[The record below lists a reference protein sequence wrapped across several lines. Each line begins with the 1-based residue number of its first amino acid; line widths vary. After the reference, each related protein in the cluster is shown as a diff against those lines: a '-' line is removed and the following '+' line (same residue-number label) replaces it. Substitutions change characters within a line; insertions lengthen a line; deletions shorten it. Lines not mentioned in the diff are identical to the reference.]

1 MNVTF
6 FDGHVEN
13 RNYRTLIVSGSFWN
27 RNKMQYF
34 PYDNWT
40 Y

>member
-1 MNVTF
+1 MTRKIYIVLFSYT
-6 FDGHVEN
+6 
-13 RNYRTLIVSGSFWN
+13 TLIVSGSYWN
-27 RNKMQYF
+27 LNKMQYF